1 MSLNDTIVACATPA
15 GYSSIAVIRVSGGKS
30 IELAKKIFTATQHG
44 QHIESHKAYYGDV
57 VDPADGDVIDKVVV
71 TFYCK
76 PHSYTGDDVVEISC
90 HGNPLII
97 ERITKILTNNGAR
110 LAERGEF
117 TRQALLNGKIDMLQ
131 AEAVLDT
138 VYAQCDEARKLA
150 ISQYE
155 GKLSQKIYAL
165 RSMIVDLL
173 SLVEADIDFP
183 DEEDVQTDVSVFEQ
197 MQRDIVVRCDELLKG
212 AEVGVKIKEGYKVL
226 IMGRVNVGKSTL
238 FNRML
243 GYDRAIIHEAPG
255 TTRDYIEDHLNFG
268 GLHIWLIDS
277 AGILNKAQGPDR
289 LAQEQVLKL
298 VDEADL
304 ILLMFDGAEAI
315 NEEDLF
321 LYNLTKQKK
330 RLLVVNKI
338 DLNMKLDESSILSDS
353 TKLSAKSGMHVGSLM
368 EKMKSVLAPKIKS
381 NQALLTRQ
389 RHIGAISRV
398 REYVLK
404 SMEAPSPETSA
415 FELHEALQV
424 VGELTGQIMR
434 KDILDK
440 IFEEFCIGK

>member
-30 IELAKKIFTATQHG
+30 IELVKKIFSATQHG
-44 QHIESHKAYYGDV
+44 QRIESHKAYYGDLI
-57 VDPADGDVIDKVVV
+57 DPADRGVIDKVVA
-71 TFYCK
+71 TFFCK
-76 PHSYTGDDVVEISC
+76 PHSYTGEDVVEISC
-90 HGNPLII
+90 HGNPLIV
-97 ERITKILTNNGAR
+97 ERIITILTHSGAR

-155 GKLSQKIYAL
+155 GKLSQEIYAL
-165 RSMIVDLL
+165 RSMIIDLL
-173 SLVEADIDFP
+173 SLVEVDIDFP
-183 DEEDVQTDVSVFEQ
+183 DEEDVQTDSSVLAQ
-197 MQRDIVVRCDELLKG
+197 MQNDIVARCDDLLKG

-238 FNRML
+238 FNHML
-243 GYDRAIIHEAPG
+243 GYDRALIHEAPG
-255 TTRDYIEDHLNFG
+255 TTRDYIEDHLNFA

-289 LAQEQVLKL
+289 LAQDKALKL

-321 LYNLTKQKK
+321 LFNLTKQKE
-330 RLLVVNKI
+330 RLLIVNKI
-338 DLNMKLDESSILSDS
+338 DLNMKLDESSILGDS
-353 TKLSAKSGMHVGSLM
+353 IKLSAKSGMHVDVLM
-368 EKMKSVLAPKIKS
+368 EKMKSVLAPQIKS
-381 NQALLTRQ
+381 SQALLTRQ
-389 RHIGAISRV
+389 RHIDAV
-398 REYVLK
+398 EQVKKYVLK
-404 SMEAPSPETSA
+404 SMDAPSPETMA

-424 VGELTGQIMR
+424 VGELTGQVMR